1 MEEMRQ
7 KMEAA
12 GKPGGAHEALD
23 VLVGDWTAEVKSW
36 MAPDAPPMVNRGTAK
51 VTWVMNGR
59 FIQEEFTGEFSGR
72 IFHGMSLMGYDNS
85 KEKYT
90 SVWVDDV
97 STAIITSEGEAS
109 EEAKV
114 FTLEGKYH
122 CPMTGQ
128 KDTPMKQ
135 VFRILGKDKHIFEM
149 HDMSKGENSKTMEI
163 TYTRK

>member
-1 MEEMRQ
+1 MPCFPSLLGTSYLIAEDKPGSKTDAPAMEEMRQ

-72 IFHGMSLMGYDNS
+72 IFHGMSPF
-85 KEKYT
+85 
-90 SVWVDDV
+90 
-97 STAIITSEGEAS
+97 AS
-109 EEAKV
+109 A
-114 FTLEGKYH
+114 
-122 CPMTGQ
+122 
-128 KDTPMKQ
+128 
-135 VFRILGKDKHIFEM
+135 
-149 HDMSKGENSKTMEI
+149 
-163 TYTRK
+163 